1 MKGKVWR
8 LGGVEENDVSSS
20 MNSMCK
26 GSVVWFCFIKTMG
39 TLRNERKT
47 AVLKHYF
54 KTNENTST
62 EGILVGIL
70 APREF

>member
-1 MKGKVWR
+1 MRGKVWK
-8 LGGVEENDVSSS
+8 LGGVEENVSSS

-26 GSVVWFCFIKTMG
+26 GSVVWFGFFKTMG
-39 TLRNERKT
+39 TLRNERKI

-54 KTNENTST
+54 KTSENTST

-70 APREF
+70 APREY